1 MAAPSDRPG
10 IDALRLRDAGLPA
23 SFCPM
28 PWVHAYADPRGDVR
42 PCCWYDA
49 TLDGSP
55 NLAGMAS
62 MDDVMNCHGMVAT
75 RAAFMDG
82 QTPQACLGCRRR
94 EEEGQ
99 YSKRMKAMDSVSD
112 DELRAMAV
120 GDVSGVIT
128 SYSLRHFDFRF
139 DNTCNFK
146 CRTCGPVNS
155 SRIEAEDRSQGL
167 SPSTGGFD
175 RSLWHHAFMS
185 RIGDARTVYF
195 AGGEPLIME
204 STYDVLEALVSTGN
218 TAAAISCST
227 NLSQLSTHGRRILD
241 LWRSFPDLTVSI
253 SLDHHGERAAYI
265 RHGTDWDQIVANY
278 RLLRTSCPDAR
289 IQIDCVVSVLNI
301 LDITEIVER
310 FRMSFDHLPINLLP
324 VMGKPHF
331 DPANLPYDAKRVA
344 LARIGD
350 WCNANPHDHDMVQ
363 RMRAVADRLD
373 AQGRQDSPR
382 KFLDH
387 MARLD
392 ALRGESLREA
402 LPELAGFYQ
411 P

>member
-1 MAAPSDRPG
+1 MSALSDRRE
-10 IDALRLRDAGLPA
+10 IDAARLRDAGLPA
-23 SFCPM
+23 AFCPM
-28 PWVHAYADPRGDVR
+28 PWIHAYADPRGDVR
-42 PCCWYDA
+42 PCCWYDGM
-49 TLDGSP
+49 LDGSP
-55 NLAGMAS
+55 NLGGMRS
-62 MDDVMNCHGMVAT
+62 MHDVMHCTGMVGT

-82 QTPQACLGCRRR
+82 RTPQACLGCRRR
-94 EEEGQ
+94 EDEGQ

-112 DELRAMAV
+112 SELRDMAA
-120 GDVSGVIT
+120 GDRSGVIG

-155 SRIEAEDRSQGL
+155 SRIEAEEQSQGL
-167 SPSTGGFD
+167 PPSTGGFD
-175 RSLWHHAFMS
+175 RSSWHDTFISHIA
-185 RIGDARTVYF
+185 DARTVYL

-204 STYDVLEALVSTGN
+204 STYDVLEALVAAGN
-218 TAAAISCST
+218 TAASISCST
-227 NLSQLSTHGRRILD
+227 NLSQLSSHGRRILD
-241 LWRSFPDLTVSI
+241 LWQHFPGITVNI
-253 SLDHHGERAAYI
+253 SLDHHGDRAAYI

-278 RLLRTSCPDAR
+278 RLLRTSCPDAWL
-289 IQIDCVVSVLNI
+289 QIDCVISVLNV

-310 FRMSFDHLPINLLP
+310 FRMTFDNIPINFLP

-344 LARIGD
+344 LARITD
-350 WCNANPHDHDMVQ
+350 WCNANPHDHDMVL

-392 ALRGESLREA
+392 ALRGESLRAA